1 MIRKSAIV
9 SISKTRLSIIEKK
22 ILKKYKPW
30 GIILFS
36 RNIKSSDQLRRL
48 TKEIRTLM
56 SDRKYP
62 IMVDE
67 EGGTVTR
74 LANIIENPYSQ
85 IFFGKIY
92 EKNVNIGK
100 KLYIN
105 YLSSLIENIKHLGIN
120 INTVPVLDKIYKN
133 THKFLINRCYS
144 NNVKTIKTLGD
155 ICVST
160 YKKLKMGT
168 VIKHIPGHG
177 YANLDSHKILPSVL
191 LKNEKL
197 KKNDFNCFKHSKS
210 FFAMTAHVKYQKIDK
225 KYCATFSK
233 KIISETIRKQIG
245 FKGILMS
252 DDLSMKALSHD
263 LVANAKR
270 SLDAGCNLVLYCKG
284 DSKETIKILKNVP
297 NIDHFTEKKTSQFYK
312 FLS

>member
-92 EKNVNIGK
+92 EKNLNIGK

-105 YLSSLIENIKHLGIN
+105 YLSSLIENIKRLGIN

-144 NNVKTIKTLGD
+144 NNVKQLKRLEIFALVHIK
-155 ICVST
+155 
-160 YKKLKMGT
+160 
-168 VIKHIPGHG
+168 
-177 YANLDSHKILPSVL
+177 NLRWELSLSIFLVMD
-191 LKNEKL
+191 
-197 KKNDFNCFKHSKS
+197 
-210 FFAMTAHVKYQKIDK
+210 M
-225 KYCATFSK
+225 
-233 KIISETIRKQIG
+233 QI
-245 FKGILMS
+245 
-252 DDLSMKALSHD
+252 
-263 LVANAKR
+263 
-270 SLDAGCNLVLYCKG
+270 
-284 DSKETIKILKNVP
+284 
-297 NIDHFTEKKTSQFYK
+297 
-312 FLS
+312 

>member
-1 MIRKSAIV
+1 MKRKFLKSTNRGVLFYLA
-9 SISKTRLSIIEKK
+9 E
-22 ILKKYKPW
+22 ILKT
-30 GIILFS
+30 
-36 RNIKSSDQLRRL
+36 SDQLRRL

-92 EKNVNIGK
+92 EKNLNIGK

-105 YLSSLIENIKHLGIN
+105 YLSSLIENIKRLGIN

-155 ICVST
+155 ISVST

-210 FFAMTAHVKYQKIDK
+210 F
-225 KYCATFSK
+225 C
-233 KIISETIRKQIG
+233 
-245 FKGILMS
+245 
-252 DDLSMKALSHD
+252 HD
-263 LVANAKR
+263 STR
-270 SLDAGCNLVLYCKG
+270 
-284 DSKETIKILKNVP
+284 
-297 NIDHFTEKKTSQFYK
+297 
-312 FLS
+312 

>member
-85 IFFGKIY
+85 IFPIEELLSF
-92 EKNVNIGK
+92 
-100 KLYIN
+100 IN
-105 YLSSLIENIKHLGIN
+105 LL
-120 INTVPVLDKIYKN
+120 T
-133 THKFLINRCYS
+133 
-144 NNVKTIKTLGD
+144 
-155 ICVST
+155 
-160 YKKLKMGT
+160 
-168 VIKHIPGHG
+168 
-177 YANLDSHKILPSVL
+177 SH
-191 LKNEKL
+191 
-197 KKNDFNCFKHSKS
+197 
-210 FFAMTAHVKYQKIDK
+210 
-225 KYCATFSK
+225 
-233 KIISETIRKQIG
+233 
-245 FKGILMS
+245 
-252 DDLSMKALSHD
+252 
-263 LVANAKR
+263 
-270 SLDAGCNLVLYCKG
+270 NLVDGSITKYF
-284 DSKETIKILKNVP
+284 SNSMP
-297 NIDHFTEKKTSQFYK
+297 
-312 FLS
+312 

>member
-85 IFFGKIY
+85 IFLQNLRKKFKY
-92 EKNVNIGK
+92 RK

-105 YLSSLIENIKHLGIN
+105 YLSSLIENIK
-120 INTVPVLDKIYKN
+120 
-133 THKFLINRCYS
+133 
-144 NNVKTIKTLGD
+144 
-155 ICVST
+155 
-160 YKKLKMGT
+160 
-168 VIKHIPGHG
+168 
-177 YANLDSHKILPSVL
+177 A
-191 LKNEKL
+191 
-197 KKNDFNCFKHSKS
+197 
-210 FFAMTAHVKYQKIDK
+210 
-225 KYCATFSK
+225 
-233 KIISETIRKQIG
+233 
-245 FKGILMS
+245 
-252 DDLSMKALSHD
+252 
-263 LVANAKR
+263 
-270 SLDAGCNLVLYCKG
+270 
-284 DSKETIKILKNVP
+284 
-297 NIDHFTEKKTSQFYK
+297 
-312 FLS
+312 

>member
-1 MIRKSAIV
+1 M
-9 SISKTRLSIIEKK
+9 
-22 ILKKYKPW
+22 
-30 GIILFS
+30 
-36 RNIKSSDQLRRL
+36 
-48 TKEIRTLM
+48 
-56 SDRKYP
+56 
-62 IMVDE
+62 
-67 EGGTVTR
+67 
-74 LANIIENPYSQ
+74 
-85 IFFGKIY
+85 
-92 EKNVNIGK
+92 
-100 KLYIN
+100 
-105 YLSSLIENIKHLGIN
+105 SSLIENIKRLGIN

-225 KYCATFSK
+225 KNCATFSK